1 MGATLAF
8 NARKAPTITEAL
20 APGCGSRAGLGTV
33 DEERHDRIRAAVAA
47 IPEGRVATYGDVAAA
62 AGERSARVVGWV
74 LRDDGA
80 DLPWHRVLRADGS
93 SAPHILDEQHA
104 RLRAEG
110 VEIRDGR
117 VVLANHRVASGW
129 ISWR

>member
-1 MGATLAF
+1 
-8 NARKAPTITEAL
+8 
-20 APGCGSRAGLGTV
+20 V
-33 DEERHDRIRAAVAA
+33 DEARHERIRAAVAA
-47 IPEGRVATYGDVAAA
+47 IPEGRVATYGDVAAEV
-62 AGERSARVVGWV
+62 GETSARLVGRV
-74 LRDDGA
+74 LREDSA

-104 RLRAEG
+104 RLREEG

-129 ISWR
+129 IS

>member
-1 MGATLAF
+1 MRRT
-8 NARKAPTITEAL
+8 PTIIGDA
-20 APGCGSRAGLGTV
+20 GRRAGRRAALSGV
-33 DEERHDRIRAAVAA
+33 DEARHDRIRTAVAA

-93 SAPHILDEQHA
+93 SAPHILEEQHA

-110 VEIRDGR
+110 VEIRDGK

-129 ISWR
+129 MSRR

>member
-1 MGATLAF
+1 
-8 NARKAPTITEAL
+8 
-20 APGCGSRAGLGTV
+20 V
-33 DEERHDRIRAAVAA
+33 DEARHDRIRTAVAA

-129 ISWR
+129 ISSR

>member
-1 MGATLAF
+1 MDE
-8 NARKAPTITEAL
+8 ARHE
-20 APGCGSRAGLGTV
+20 
-33 DEERHDRIRAAVAA
+33 RIRAAVLA
-47 IPEGRVATYGDVAAA
+47 IPEGWVATYGDVAAE
-62 AGERSARVVGWV
+62 AGERSARVVGKV
-74 LRDDGA
+74 LSEDGA

-117 VVLANHRVASGW
+117 VVLAHHRLASGW
-129 ISWR
+129 ISRR